1 MSAITRPAATSP
13 NLSAKP
19 GATIILIPM
28 SLRALW
34 MDVMAIDKRIDNATF
49 RFAAIVGAHFNRRS
63 GDAFMRLDTI
73 ADAMGMSERTAF
85 SCAKKLE
92 DLGYLNIKRRELG
105 TITRKTANGEFQVR
119 VAGGKGVAN
128 VYAPAIEG
136 AQVVATSG
144 EEKLK
149 ARLDL
154 LKKLSVEK
162 PKPKVATDCDQ
173 SEPKVAT
180 HCDLSTDQRSQ
191 SGASMVATHCD
202 PTLSLSSKENL
213 TRAREP
219 TSASALGSLAAI
231 IAHATGE
238 DEFRSWFSLALIAA
252 DTPDCLCIS
261 LPTRFKVSEVQK
273 RYGDNLLRWVQLI
286 DQGKKRVE
294 IVLREAGR

>member
-1 MSAITRPAATSP
+1 M
-13 NLSAKP
+13 SAKP
-19 GATIILIPM
+19 GATIIVIPM

-34 MDVMAIDKRIDNATF
+34 MDVMALDKRVDNAAF

-105 TITRKTANGEFQVR
+105 TITRKTANGDFQVR

-136 AQVVATSG
+136 SQVVATRG
-144 EEKLK
+144 EEKFK

-173 SEPKVAT
+173 SAPKVAT
-180 HCDLSTDQRSQ
+180 HCDHSIDHRSQ
-191 SGASMVATHCD
+191 SDASKVATHCD
-202 PTLSLSSKENL
+202 PSPIVRTM
-213 TRAREP
+213 RAWGMR
-219 TSASALGSLAAI
+219 
-231 IAHATGE
+231 HA
-238 DEFRSWFSLALIAA
+238 
-252 DTPDCLCIS
+252 
-261 LPTRFKVSEVQK
+261 
-273 RYGDNLLRWVQLI
+273 
-286 DQGKKRVE
+286 
-294 IVLREAGR
+294 